1 MKKIVRNMIKCKK
14 CGVTIE
20 SKGTHDFKTCKCKS
34 VSIDGGLDYLKREGD
49 LKDFEELS
57 IYEEQQ

>member
-1 MKKIVRNMIKCKK
+1 MIKCKK

-57 IYEEQQ
+57 ICEEQQ